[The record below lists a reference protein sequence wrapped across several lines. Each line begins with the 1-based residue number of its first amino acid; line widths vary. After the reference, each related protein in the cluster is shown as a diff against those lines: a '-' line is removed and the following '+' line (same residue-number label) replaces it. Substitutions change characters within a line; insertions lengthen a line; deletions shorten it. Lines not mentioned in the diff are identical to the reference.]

1 MGGQRVAVA
10 HTYLHGVSSTEASVV
25 SMALFSSCFA
35 LASSCATQQ
44 ERTRGRRRG
53 EYDSVTQ
60 WGILTHVRQLLE
72 RP

>member
-10 HTYLHGVSSTEASVV
+10 HTYSHGVSSTEASVV
-25 SMALFSSCFA
+25 ALASSCFA